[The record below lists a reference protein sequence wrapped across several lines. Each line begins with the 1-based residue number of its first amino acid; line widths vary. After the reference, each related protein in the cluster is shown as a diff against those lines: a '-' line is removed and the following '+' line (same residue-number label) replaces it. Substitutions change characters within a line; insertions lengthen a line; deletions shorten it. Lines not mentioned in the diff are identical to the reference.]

1 MSASSHISL
10 TNVSK
15 IYELG
20 TSQVVA
26 LDNVS
31 LDIVKGEFIIIVGP
45 SGSGKSTLVNI
56 IGGVDTPDSG
66 GVNVANMN
74 LTQMNA
80 GELTKY
86 RRNHVGFLFQFYS
99 LIPTLTAMENVLIAA
114 ELVNIKGDE
123 LKSRGSEVLKAVGLA
138 DRGDSYPS
146 QLSGGERQRVALA
159 RALAKYPNLI
169 MVDEPTGQLDFESGR
184 KMIELIKEVA
194 SLYES
199 TVVMVTHDTTLLDL
213 ADRVIHMQSG
223 KISEE

>member
-1 MSASSHISL
+1 MSGSGHITV

-20 TSQVVA
+20 NSQVVA

-31 LDIVKGEFIIIVGP
+31 LDISRGEFIIIVGP

-56 IGGVDTPDSG
+56 IGGVDTPDNG
-66 GVNVANMN
+66 DVTVADMK

-114 ELVNIKGDE
+114 ELVKIKGDE
-123 LKSRGSEVLKAVGLA
+123 LKSRGNEVLEAVGLA

-159 RALAKYPNLI
+159 RALAKYPDLI

-184 KMIELIKEVA
+184 RMIELIKRVA
-194 SLYES
+194 STYGS
-199 TVVMVTHDTTLLDL
+199 TVIMVTHDITLLDL

-223 KISEE
+223 KILEE

>member
-1 MSASSHISL
+1 MPANGHI
-10 TNVSK
+10 TINNVSK

-20 TSQVVA
+20 NSQVIA
-26 LDNVS
+26 LDNIS
-31 LDIVKGEFIIIVGP
+31 LNIKKGEFIIIVGP

-56 IGGVDTPDSG
+56 IGGVDTPDNG
-66 GVNVANMN
+66 EVNVADMN

-114 ELVNIKGDE
+114 ELVKIKGSE
-123 LKSRGSEVLKAVGLA
+123 LKSRGSEVLKAVGLV

-159 RALAKYPNLI
+159 RALAKYPDLI
-169 MVDEPTGQLDFESGR
+169 MVDEPTGQLDFESG
-184 KMIELIKEVA
+184 
-194 SLYES
+194 
-199 TVVMVTHDTTLLDL
+199 
-213 ADRVIHMQSG
+213 
-223 KISEE
+223 

>member
-1 MSASSHISL
+1 MPANGHI
-10 TNVSK
+10 TINNVSK

-20 TSQVVA
+20 NSQVIA
-26 LDNVS
+26 LDNIS
-31 LDIVKGEFIIIVGP
+31 LNIKKGEFIIIVGP

-56 IGGVDTPDSG
+56 IGGVDTPDNG
-66 GVNVANMN
+66 EVRVADMN

-114 ELVNIKGDE
+114 ELVKIRGAE
-123 LKSRGSEVLKAVGLA
+123 LKSRGFEVLEAVGLE

-159 RALAKYPNLI
+159 RALAKYPDLI

-184 KMIELIKEVA
+184 RMIELIKRVA
-194 SLYES
+194 STYGS
-199 TVVMVTHDTTLLDL
+199 TVIMVTHDITLLDL

-223 KISEE
+223 KILEE

>member
-1 MSASSHISL
+1 MPANGHI
-10 TNVSK
+10 TINNVSK

-20 TSQVVA
+20 NSQVIA
-26 LDNVS
+26 LDNIS
-31 LDIVKGEFIIIVGP
+31 LSIKKGEFIIIVGP

-56 IGGVDTPDSG
+56 IGGVDTPDNG
-66 GVNVANMN
+66 EVNVADMN

-114 ELVNIKGDE
+114 ELVKIKGSE
-123 LKSRGSEVLKAVGLA
+123 LKSRGSEVLKAVGLV

-159 RALAKYPNLI
+159 RALAKYPDLI

-194 SLYES
+194 STYGS
-199 TVVMVTHDTTLLDL
+199 TVIMVTHDITLLDL

-223 KISEE
+223 RILEE